1 MKISSI
7 LDLQKISNKINKIL
21 SPGDVIL
28 LYGQIGVGKTSFA
41 RLLINN
47 YENEKKLKKSEVL
60 SPTFNIV
67 FEYDI
72 KDFTIEHYD
81 LYRLKDEKEIK
92 NIGLFQNLEQ
102 KITSRINKIL
112 LPGDVIFLYGQIG
125 VGKTTFV
132 RLLIN
137 NYENEKKLNN
147 SEVLSPT
154 FNIVFEYDIKDFTI
168 EHYDLYR
175 IKNEK
180 ELKNIGLFVNLK
192 KNITIVEWPELIKN
206 KPINRIDLF
215 FEYTKDMNERTLT
228 IKTSGRLKD
237 NEF

>member
-7 LDLQKISNKINKIL
+7 LDLQKITSSIHKIL
-21 SPGDVIL
+21 LPEDVIF
-28 LYGQIGVGKTSFA
+28 LYGQIGVGKTTFV
-41 RLLINN
+41 RLLVNN

-67 FEYDI
+67 FDYDI

-81 LYRLKDEKEIK
+81 LYRLKNEKEIK
-92 NIGLFQNLEQ
+92 NIGLFA
-102 KITSRINKIL
+102 
-112 LPGDVIFLYGQIG
+112 
-125 VGKTTFV
+125 
-132 RLLIN
+132 
-137 NYENEKKLNN
+137 
-147 SEVLSPT
+147 
-154 FNIVFEYDIKDFTI
+154 
-168 EHYDLYR
+168 
-175 IKNEK
+175 
-180 ELKNIGLFVNLK
+180 NLK
-192 KNITIVEWPELIKN
+192 QNITIVEWPELIKN

>member
-7 LDLQKISNKINKIL
+7 LDLQKITNSIKKIL
-21 SPGDVIL
+21 LPGDVIF
-28 LYGQIGVGKTSFA
+28 LYGQIGVGKTTFV
-41 RLLINN
+41 RLLVNN

-81 LYRLKDEKEIK
+81 LYRLKNEKEIK
-92 NIGLFQNLEQ
+92 NIGLFA
-102 KITSRINKIL
+102 
-112 LPGDVIFLYGQIG
+112 
-125 VGKTTFV
+125 
-132 RLLIN
+132 
-137 NYENEKKLNN
+137 
-147 SEVLSPT
+147 
-154 FNIVFEYDIKDFTI
+154 
-168 EHYDLYR
+168 
-175 IKNEK
+175 
-180 ELKNIGLFVNLK
+180 NLK
-192 KNITIVEWPELIKN
+192 QNITIVEWPELIKN

-228 IKTSGRLKD
+228 IKTSGRLKA

>member
-7 LDLQKISNKINKIL
+7 LDLQKITSSIHKIL
-21 SPGDVIL
+21 LPGDVVF
-28 LYGQIGVGKTSFA
+28 LYGQIGVGKTTFV
-41 RLLINN
+41 RLLVNN

-81 LYRLKDEKEIK
+81 LYRLKNEKEIK
-92 NIGLFQNLEQ
+92 NIGLFA
-102 KITSRINKIL
+102 
-112 LPGDVIFLYGQIG
+112 
-125 VGKTTFV
+125 
-132 RLLIN
+132 
-137 NYENEKKLNN
+137 
-147 SEVLSPT
+147 
-154 FNIVFEYDIKDFTI
+154 
-168 EHYDLYR
+168 
-175 IKNEK
+175 
-180 ELKNIGLFVNLK
+180 NLK
-192 KNITIVEWPELIKN
+192 QNITIVEWPELIKN

>member
-7 LDLQKISNKINKIL
+7 LDLQKITNRIKKIL
-21 SPGDVIL
+21 LQGDVIF
-28 LYGQIGVGKTSFA
+28 LYGQIGVGKTTFV

-81 LYRLKDEKEIK
+81 LYRLKNEKEIK
-92 NIGLFQNLEQ
+92 NIGLFA
-102 KITSRINKIL
+102 
-112 LPGDVIFLYGQIG
+112 
-125 VGKTTFV
+125 
-132 RLLIN
+132 
-137 NYENEKKLNN
+137 
-147 SEVLSPT
+147 
-154 FNIVFEYDIKDFTI
+154 
-168 EHYDLYR
+168 
-175 IKNEK
+175 
-180 ELKNIGLFVNLK
+180 NLK
-192 KNITIVEWPELIKN
+192 QNITIVEWPELIKN